1 MKIKTLFLS
10 LAAFATALTIASCKK
25 EAPKDTLSVNPSA
38 PITFKVKGNDDVKI
52 KVTASAS
59 TWSFTAPEWVVA
71 KQEKDNL
78 VVNVKDNDTKA
89 ARVGRITFRAGNAFP
104 VNVNIL
110 QETEEQEGG
119 SSDPANSVEV
129 KLNDKVGGKNIFA
142 TKGSATKI
150 SVTATIAAVA
160 EKDVVVELVVDKDY
174 LNEYNYLNKQSA
186 SIFPV
191 EKITLPASVKMTITA
206 GKTESEVL
214 ELSLD
219 TETLS
224 FGTQYLV
231 PLYLKAKKNAI
242 VKQDARLNY
251 LVMKKMERDIKNVC
265 YFEVNETNPLNA
277 LEYVLEDGTPFF
289 DSVILFAANI
299 NYNSAED
306 VVYLHNNPN
315 VQALLDNTETYLQP
329 LRKAGIKVYLG
340 LLGNHDA
347 AGLAQLSDW
356 GAKEWAKEV
365 ANACKKY
372 KLDGVNLDDEYSGSP
387 ISGNRWFTGRSSS
400 AAARLMYELK
410 QALKKKCPW
419 PTEVSH
425 YDYGSIYNVPTIEVD
440 GVQHQP
446 SEFVDFHVAD
456 YGQVSAPYGG
466 LTKKQCS
473 GRSIQL
479 NTGGAPY
486 GDWAKDLKDKGYGYC
501 MYFAFHPSDKGS
513 IPNNHNKSFQI
524 FKQAA
529 QAFYGQGM
537 KEATGYYDKIGEGQ
551 YDPVRKTRD

>member
-110 QETEEQEGG
+110 QETEEQGGG
-119 SSDPANSVEV
+119 SSDPAGSVNV
-129 KLNDKVGGKNIFA
+129 KLSDKTGNMQLVAEKGKA
-142 TKGSATKI
+142 AKI
-150 SVTATIAAVA
+150 SVFATIAAVA
-160 EKDVVVELVVDKDY
+160 DKDVEVELFVDKDY

-186 SIFPV
+186 SIFPID
-191 EKITLPASVKMTITA
+191 KITLPASVKMTITA
-206 GKTESEVL
+206 GKTESEIL

-219 TETLS
+219 AETLN
-224 FGTQYLV
+224 FGTEYLV

-251 LVMKKMERDIKNVC
+251 LVMRKMERDIKNVC
-265 YFEVNETNPLNA
+265 YFEVNDTNPLNA

-329 LRKAGIKVYLG
+329 LRKAGITVYLG

-356 GAKEWAKEV
+356 GAKQWAQEV
-365 ANACKKY
+365 ADACKKY
-372 KLDGVNLDDEYSGSP
+372 KLDGVNLDDEYSKSP
-387 ISGNRWFTGRSSS
+387 ITTNKWFAPTSSK

-425 YDYGSIYNVPTIEVD
+425 YDYGSIYNVPTVTIDGIEHK
-440 GVQHQP
+440 Q

-456 YGQVSAPYGG
+456 YGLASNVYGD

-473 GRSIQL
+473 GTSIQL

-486 GDWAKDLKDKGYGYC
+486 GDWAKNLKDNGYGYC
-501 MYFAFHPSDKGS
+501 MWFAFDPSGS
-513 IPNNHNKSFQI
+513 GNIVSNHYKAFPIFQ
-524 FKQAA
+524 KAA
-529 QAFYGQGM
+529 QAFYGKNM
-537 KEATGYYDKIGEGQ
+537 KQATGYYDKKGEGE
-551 YDPVRKTRD
+551 YDPVRKKR

>member
-59 TWSFTAPEWVVA
+59 TWSFSAPEWVVA

-110 QETEEQEGG
+110 QEAEEQGGG
-119 SSDPANSVEV
+119 SSDPAGSVNV
-129 KLNDKVGGKNIFA
+129 KLSDKTGNMQLIAEKGKA
-142 TKGSATKI
+142 AKI
-150 SVTATIAAVA
+150 SVVATIAAVA
-160 EKDVVVELVVDKDY
+160 DKDVEVELFVDKDY
-174 LNEYNYLNKQSA
+174 LNEYNYLNKQSV

-191 EKITLPASVKMTITA
+191 EKITLPASVVLKIEA
-206 GKTESEVL
+206 GKTESEKV

-219 TETLS
+219 AETLS

-251 LVMKKMERDIKNVC
+251 LVMRKMERDIKNVC
-265 YFEVNETNPLNA
+265 YFEVNDTNPLNA

-356 GAKEWAKEV
+356 GAKQWAQEV

-387 ISGNRWFTGRSSS
+387 IIGNKWFTSRS
-400 AAARLMYELK
+400 AAAAGRLMYELK

-425 YDYGSIYNVPTIEVD
+425 FDYGSIYSVPAVTEG
-440 GVQHQP
+440 GVEHQP
-446 SEFVDFHVAD
+446 SEFVDFHVAN
-456 YGQVSAPYGG
+456 YGSASSTYGG

-473 GRSIQL
+473 GYSTEL
-479 NTGGAPY
+479 NRGYLPSGN
-486 GDWAKDLKDKGYGYC
+486 WAEKLKNDGYGYC
-501 MYFAFHPSDKGS
+501 MWFAFDPSGS
-513 IPNNHNKSFQI
+513 GNILSNHYNALKL
-524 FKQAA
+524 FKEAS
-529 QAFYGQGM
+529 QAFYGKNM
-537 KEATGYYDKIGEGQ
+537 KEPNGYYNKIGEGQ
-551 YDPVRKTRD
+551 YDPVRKTR

>member
-110 QETEEQEGG
+110 QETEEQGGG
-119 SSDPANSVEV
+119 SSDPAGSVNV
-129 KLNDKVGGKNIFA
+129 KLSDKTGNMQLVAEKGKA
-142 TKGSATKI
+142 AKI
-150 SVTATIAAVA
+150 SVFATIAAVA
-160 EKDVVVELVVDKDY
+160 DKDVEVELFVDKDY

-191 EKITLPASVKMTITA
+191 DKITLPASVKMTITA
-206 GKTESEVL
+206 GKTESEIL

-219 TETLS
+219 AETLN
-224 FGTQYLV
+224 FGTEYLV

-251 LVMKKMERDIKNVC
+251 LVMRKMERDIKNVC
-265 YFEVNETNPLNA
+265 YFEVNDTNPLNA

-356 GAKEWAKEV
+356 GAKQWAQEV
-365 ANACKKY
+365 ADACKKY
-372 KLDGVNLDDEYSGSP
+372 KLDGVNLDDEYSKSP
-387 ISGNRWFTGRSSS
+387 ITTNKWFAPTSSK

-425 YDYGSIYNVPTIEVD
+425 YDYGSIYNVPTVTID
-440 GVQHQP
+440 GVEHKQ

-456 YGQVSAPYGG
+456 YGLASNVYGD

-473 GRSIQL
+473 GTSIQL

-486 GDWAKDLKDKGYGYC
+486 GDWAKNLKDNGYGYC
-501 MYFAFHPSDKGS
+501 MWFAFDPSGS
-513 IPNNHNKSFQI
+513 GNIVSNHYKAFPIFQ
-524 FKQAA
+524 KAA
-529 QAFYGQGM
+529 QAFYGKNM
-537 KEATGYYDKIGEGQ
+537 KQATGYYDKKGEGE
-551 YDPVRKTRD
+551 YDPVRKKR